1 MKDIKNNII
10 IPSITE
16 KTHMWVKTSDIYSR
30 LLEDRIIFFTDEVNS
45 PMAQNIIAQL
55 LYLESKDPNKDIIM
69 YVDSPWGH
77 VTAWLA
83 VYDTMQYIK
92 CDVITIALWLAASM
106 WSIILMAWTKWKRF
120 ALPHSEIM
128 IHQPLWGAQWQ
139 ATDIAIQAQHIL
151 QTKERLNK
159 IIAKHTLQNI
169 KQIEKDVDRD
179 RWFTAE
185 QAKEYWIID
194 DILINR

>member
-1 MKDIKNNII
+1 MTDIKNTI

-30 LLEDRIIFFTDEVNS
+30 LLEDRIIFFTGEVDSN
-45 PMAQNIIAQL
+45 MAQNIIAQL
-55 LYLESKDPNKDIIM
+55 LYLESKDSNKDIIM
-69 YVDSPWGH
+69 YVDSPGGH

-92 CDVITIALWLAASM
+92 CDIVTIGLWLAASM

-120 ALPHSEIM
+120 ALPHSEVM

-139 ATDIAIQAQHIL
+139 ATDIAIQAEHIL

-159 IIAKHTLQNI
+159 IIAKHTWKDI
-169 KQIEKDVDRD
+169 KTIEQDVERD
-179 RWFTAE
+179 NWFTAE
-185 QAKEYWIID
+185 QAKKYWLID
-194 DILINR
+194 DILTNR

>member
-1 MKDIKNNII
+1 MTVIQDNI

-30 LLEDRIIFFTDEVNS
+30 LLEDRIVFFTGEVNS
-45 PMAQNIIAQL
+45 YMAQNVIAQL

-69 YVDSPWGH
+69 YIDSPGGH
-77 VTAWLA
+77 VTAGLA

-92 CDVITIALWLAASM
+92 CDVVTIGLGLAASM
-106 WSIILMAWTKWKRF
+106 WSIILTAWTKWKRF

-139 ATDIAIQAQHIL
+139 ATDIAIHAEHIL

-159 IIAKHTLQNI
+159 IIAKHTGQDI
-169 KQIEKDVDRD
+169 KTIEKDIERD
-179 RWFTAE
+179 NWFTAE
-185 QAKEYWIID
+185 DAKKYWLID
-194 DILINR
+194 DILKNR